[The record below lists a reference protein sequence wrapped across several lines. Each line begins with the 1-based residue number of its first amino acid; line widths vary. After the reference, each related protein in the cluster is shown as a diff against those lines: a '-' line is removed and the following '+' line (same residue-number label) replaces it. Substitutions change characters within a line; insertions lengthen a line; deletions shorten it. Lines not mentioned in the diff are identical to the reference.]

1 MKSNCVVVDASIALK
16 WVLDE
21 ADSSTALTMLT
32 DWTDNDVGILAPA
45 LLAYEVTNA
54 LYRRVGRGV
63 IPPEDARHGLK
74 KVIFNS
80 VQLEFFQD
88 ADFSIRAMELA
99 QHFGLPAT
107 YDAHYLALA
116 ESKGCE
122 LWTADERMWNSIN
135 GKLPWVRWISDYPAS
150 SSEV

>member
-1 MKSNCVVVDASIALK
+1 MNSNCVVVDASIALK

-21 ADSSTALTMLT
+21 ADSSTAMAMLT
-32 DWTDNDVGILAPA
+32 DWTNTGIEIVAPA

-54 LYRRVGRGV
+54 LYRRVGRG
-63 IPPEDARHGLK
+63 IILSEAAQRGMK
-74 KVIFNS
+74 KVIFKS
-80 VQLEFFQD
+80 VVLEFFQD

-99 QHFGLPAT
+99 KSFGLPAT

-116 ESKGCE
+116 ESKECE

-135 GKLPWVRWISDYPAS
+135 GKLPWVRWIGDYSTS
-150 SSEV
+150 SSKI

>member
-21 ADSSTALTMLT
+21 ADSSTALAMLA
-32 DWTDNDVGILAPA
+32 DWTNNGVEILAPA

-63 IPPEDARHGLK
+63 IPSEDARRGLK
-74 KVIFNS
+74 RVIFTS
-80 VQLEFFQD
+80 LELEFFQD

-99 QHFGLPAT
+99 QYFGLPAT

-122 LWTADERMWNSIN
+122 LWTADERMWNSIS
-135 GKLPWVRWISDYPAS
+135 GKLPWVRWITDYSTTSSDA
-150 SSEV
+150 